1 MAPGGRRRSDTGSTP
16 STRDAAETI
25 SLSHVASQASDPSI
39 VHTPSTASSSTSR
52 RGRGPTRGL
61 VLQRLTREGR
71 VTVEFPQD
79 CLRPVGDN
87 ARLFTSEVGVLCRS
101 LIPTTTP
108 RWVDVTDDVRQHIR
122 QRLTDKF
129 VLDLSVPYISHA
141 VDDMIKERFKE
152 YRSDLHQRYKRCRSL
167 EEAVLTAP
175 PHVTIDDWR
184 ILCERFSSES
194 FQKRSK
200 INSANRGKLE
210 VNHIA
215 GSKSFVQL
223 RRDMRDSVTGQEP
236 GPVDFYRETHCRQ
249 ATGSWV
255 HPTTSENWAAMDAI
269 RSQPTPDGTQRSEPE
284 ILSEV
289 LGTRSGYV
297 CGIGHD
303 VKLMTPVRANSSRS
317 LAGERALRRAD
328 IAEKEVQHLR
338 GAVDEIKDQL
348 EILQVLAARLPIN
361 ALPPPPSSL

>member
-1 MAPGGRRRSDTGSTP
+1 MDFSALSSSGRAKEIPSLVDERREEYIDADSDDKLNNLREISELTKDYNRGKLRMEDAVMSLAHLNGVSRDQISPIVTDMLAVTMLSASHSLTYTSVVYVMAPGGRSHHSLTGSTP
-16 STRDAAETI
+16 STRDAAETA
-25 SLSHVASQASDPSI
+25 SPSHVASQASDPSI

-61 VLQRLTREGR
+61 VLQRLTHEGR

-152 YRSDLHQRYKRCRSL
+152 YRSDLHQWYKRCRSL

-194 FQKRSK
+194 FQVIFTYLRYLKVTIK
-200 INSANRGKLE
+200 FVINN
-210 VNHIA
+210 N
-215 GSKSFVQL
+215 
-223 RRDMRDSVTGQEP
+223 
-236 GPVDFYRETHCRQ
+236 
-249 ATGSWV
+249 
-255 HPTTSENWAAMDAI
+255 
-269 RSQPTPDGTQRSEPE
+269 
-284 ILSEV
+284 V
-289 LGTRSGYV
+289 L
-297 CGIGHD
+297 
-303 VKLMTPVRANSSRS
+303 
-317 LAGERALRRAD
+317 
-328 IAEKEVQHLR
+328 
-338 GAVDEIKDQL
+338 
-348 EILQVLAARLPIN
+348 
-361 ALPPPPSSL
+361 